1 LIGSR
6 EITMTMT
13 VLFASADADRVEQ
26 STSKRSL
33 WQLFLTRYSEGR
45 MRKAEREIAEYLAR
59 HGRELPRDPWR

>member
-13 VLFASADADRVEQ
+13 VLFASADADRLEQ
-26 STSKRSL
+26 STSKCSL
-33 WQLFLTRYSEGR
+33 LQLFLARYAEGR

-59 HGRELPRDPWR
+59 HGRVLPRDPWR

>member
-13 VLFASADADRVEQ
+13 VLFASADADRLEQ

-33 WQLFLTRYSEGR
+33 LQLFLARYAEGR

-59 HGRELPRDPWR
+59 HGRVLPRDPWR

>member
-6 EITMTMT
+6 EITMSMT

-33 WQLFLTRYSEGR
+33 WQLFLARYGEGR

-59 HGRELPRDPWR
+59 HGRELPREPWR